1 MRYTLSIV
9 ALAVLVGT
17 FPKSVVA
24 VDDPLTPAIRS
35 AVLASV
41 IDRLNS
47 TYVDVE
53 AAPLIVKALR
63 ARQEAGAYDTIA
75 NPAQFGETVTQD
87 LRSVNGDLHLGLRY
101 SKEPPPP
108 GRAASPFGDPRL
120 LNFGMGR
127 AEILDGN
134 VGFLEITGFTGGEY
148 QDAVV
153 DALRFLSRTDAVI
166 IDVRRNGGGASDMS
180 HFIFSH
186 FLGSK
191 PVPTIDV
198 RTRASSEPSHRM
210 SLADVPGPRRPDV
223 PLFVLISQA
232 TGSAAEEFCFVLK
245 NRGRATL
252 VGRRTAGAG
261 HMVAQIPVGNGF
273 TVSVSITRVSD
284 PLTGSEWEQ
293 VGVQPDIAVDPEQAL
308 VAAQA
313 AALQAIAS
321 STTDAGRARTLR
333 LLIETTEARL
343 RATSPNTARLA
354 QFTGT
359 YEGRLVTLRD
369 EKLWYLRRSGGLSE
383 ALTPLGGDSFGL
395 ATLRLRFADSNG
407 SMTLT
412 VEQADGTQVT
422 FARGPASSAPTR

>member
-1 MRYTLSIV
+1 MRYILLTL
-9 ALAVLVGT
+9 ALAVLFGT
-17 FPKSVVA
+17 SPKFVA
-24 VDDPLTPAIRS
+24 ASEDSLTPAVRS
-35 AVLASV
+35 EVIESV
-41 IDRLNS
+41 INRLNS

-63 ARQEAGAYDTIA
+63 VRQEAGAYDTIT
-75 NPAQFGETVTQD
+75 NPSQFGEAVTHD

-101 SKEPPPP
+101 SKEPPAP

-134 VGFLEITGFTGGEY
+134 VGYLEITGFTGGEY

-153 DALRFLSRTDAVI
+153 DALRFLSRTDAMI

-198 RTRASSEPSHRM
+198 RTRASSEPNHRM

-245 NRGRATL
+245 NRGRATM

-261 HMVAQIPVGNGF
+261 HMVGQIPIGNGF

-293 VGVQPDIAVDPEQAL
+293 VGVQPDLAVDPERAL

-313 AALQAIAS
+313 AALKAIAA
-321 STTDAGRARTLR
+321 STTDPGRARTLR
-333 LLIETTEARL
+333 LLIETNEARL
-343 RATSPNTARLA
+343 RATAENAARLA
-354 QFTGT
+354 RFTGT
-359 YEGRLVTLRD
+359 YEGRTVTLRD
-369 EKLWYLRRSGGLSE
+369 GQLWYLRRSGGLSE
-383 ALTPLGGDSFGL
+383 ALTPLGAIRSPSPPCGC
-395 ATLRLRFADSNG
+395 
-407 SMTLT
+407 
-412 VEQADGTQVT
+412 
-422 FARGPASSAPTR
+422 ASPTRRAR

>member
-1 MRYTLSIV
+1 
-9 ALAVLVGT
+9 LA
-17 FPKSVVA
+17 A
-24 VDDPLTPAIRS
+24 VEAALTPAIRS
-35 AVLASV
+35 EVLQSV
-41 IDRLNS
+41 INRLNS

-63 ARQEAGAYDTIA
+63 ARQESGAYDSIA
-75 NPAQFGETVTQD
+75 NPSEFGERVTKD

-101 SKEPPPP
+101 SKEPPAP
-108 GRAASPFGDPRL
+108 GRAASPFGDPRT

-134 VGFLEITGFTGGEY
+134 VGYLEITGFTGGEY
-148 QDAVV
+148 HDAVV

-186 FLGSK
+186 FFGST

-198 RTRASSEPSHRM
+198 RSRRSPEPNHRM

-223 PLFVLISQA
+223 PLFVLTSQA

-245 NRGRATL
+245 NRGRAKM

-261 HMVAQIPVGNGF
+261 HMVAQIPIGNGF

-308 VAAQA
+308 VAAHA
-313 AALQAIAS
+313 AALKTIAA

-333 LLIETTEARL
+333 LLIETNEARL
-343 RATSPNTARLA
+343 HATAENPTRLA

-359 YEGRLVTLRD
+359 YEGRTVTLRD

-383 ALTPLGGDSFGL
+383 ALTPLGGDSFAL
-395 ATLRLRFADSNG
+395 ASLRLRFADSKG

-412 VEQADGTQVT
+412 VEQADGTQIT
-422 FARGPASSAPTR
+422 FVRGPTTSAPPR